1 MTDTTDI
8 DRALKA
14 RDAAPEDTAV
24 NLAFHERVAEAEI
37 YLVLEEKP
45 EGEIARARILDTST
59 GALALAF
66 DREERMA
73 AFMGEITP
81 YVAISGRQIAAMLAG
96 SGTGLALNL
105 GTEAE
110 TVLPTEALA
119 WMAETLAATAAT
131 AQGQIVEVTRPGTLP
146 EALLAALDRK
156 LALMAGA
163 ADTALL
169 GSVVYADGS
178 RSHALAVVGAA
189 PEAEPGIAAALG
201 EALRLSWLAAGALD
215 VVFLAADHPVTAALA
230 RRGLRF
236 DLPEMEA
243 PAPQAPSAPGS
254 DPFKPPRLR

>member
-8 DRALKA
+8 DRALAA
-14 RDAAPEDTAV
+14 RDAAPEDTAL
-24 NLAFHERVAEAEI
+24 NLTFHERVAEAEI
-37 YLVLEEKP
+37 YLVLEEEP
-45 EGEIARARILDTST
+45 EGETARARILDTST
-59 GALALAF
+59 GPLALAF

-81 YVAISGRQIAAMLAG
+81 YVALSGRQVAAMLAG

-110 TVLPTEALA
+110 TVLPADALA
-119 WMAETLAATAAT
+119 WMADTLANTAAS

-156 LALMAGA
+156 LALLAGA

-169 GSVVYADGS
+169 GGVVYADGT
-178 RSHALAVVGAA
+178 RSHALAVIGAV

-201 EALRLSWLAAGALD
+201 EALRLSGLEAGALD
-215 VVFLAADHPVTAALA
+215 VVFLAADHAVTAALA
-230 RRGLRF
+230 RHGLRF
-236 DLPEMEA
+236 DLPEIET
-243 PAPQAPSAPGS
+243 PEPQAPSALGT
-254 DPFKPPRLR
+254 DPDKPPRLR